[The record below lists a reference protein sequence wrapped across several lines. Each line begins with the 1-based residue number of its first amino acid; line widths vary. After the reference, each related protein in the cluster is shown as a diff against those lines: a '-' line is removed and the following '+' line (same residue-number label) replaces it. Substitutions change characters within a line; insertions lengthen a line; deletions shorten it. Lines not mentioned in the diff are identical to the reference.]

1 VTEYRKK
8 LNILG
13 IIVQIKR
20 TMPQINLDMDVLRT
34 LITAQ
39 QLGGFNRA
47 AKRVGRSQSAV
58 SQQIRKLEEQFGEPL
73 FRKAG
78 RGLALT
84 AAGEIVLGYAQRI
97 LDLNDE
103 AVAAVR
109 GVAAQGW
116 VRFGLP
122 GDFAETWLP
131 MALGRFKRTHPAVR
145 VEASV
150 DRNTTL
156 IDRLDKGELDLALIF
171 GRGARSDAE
180 LLAKLPVFWIGART
194 GKALSAPEE
203 GLPLAVFES
212 PCSFRGAAITA
223 LDRVGI
229 PWHIAFTS
237 PSLPGLWAAVEAGL
251 GVTVRTATGL
261 PGSLAVLNEESGLPP
276 LPPVEL
282 CLHHAGRLLAP
293 AVVQL
298 KEILLDVLA
307 PNLAA
312 LKLASASVSPAHYV
326 RSKLRR
332 I

>member
-1 VTEYRKK
+1 
-8 LNILG
+8 
-13 IIVQIKR
+13 
-20 TMPQINLDMDVLRT
+20 MPQINLDMDVLRT

-58 SQQIRKLEEQFGEPL
+58 SQQIHKLEEQFGEPL
-73 FRKAG
+73 FRKVG

-84 AAGEIVLGYAQRI
+84 PAGEIVLGYAQRI

-103 AVAAVR
+103 AIAAVR
-109 GVAAQGW
+109 GVAVQGL

-131 MALGRFKRTHPAVR
+131 MALGRFKRAHPAVR
-145 VEASV
+145 IEASV

-171 GRGARSDAE
+171 GRGARTDAE

-194 GKALSAPEE
+194 VKATSAPGE

-212 PCSFRGAAITA
+212 PCSFRGAAIDA
-223 LDRVGI
+223 LDRAGI
-229 PWHIAFTS
+229 PWRIAFTS

-251 GVTVRTATGL
+251 GVTARTAAGL
-261 PGSLAVLNEESGLPP
+261 PASLAVLDEQSGLPP

-282 CLHHAGRLLAP
+282 CLHQAGRLLAP

-312 LKLASASVSPAHYV
+312 LQLTKASISPPHLV
-326 RSKLRR
+326 LSKRR
-332 I
+332 P